1 MIYIF
6 QERLFSMLETPCTKC
21 QPSMFFPWRQNQ
33 IWLGKVCTT
42 TWINKRGNIFQL
54 NFLYFFLG
62 FTDEGN
68 PCIMDSAGYIRLLNP
83 NFGSSVWIQVCDSK
97 SVSKGKSDHFFMVG
111 ANLEEFSARCI
122 LVKGKI
128 MTKVIVMSIQEWI
141 SLDNFGCRRCK
152 LKCYFGHYIIE
163 NKTIL
168 LISQLDV
175 FWLKVR
181 LWQKW
186 L

>member
-1 MIYIF
+1 MPTFNVLPLAPKSNLAWQGLYYYMNKFEKKSSNWEIKYI
-6 QERLFSMLETPCTKC
+6 S
-21 QPSMFFPWRQNQ
+21 
-33 IWLGKVCTT
+33 IV
-42 TWINKRGNIFQL
+42 
-54 NFLYFFLG
+54 FLYLLG

-128 MTKVIVMSIQEWI
+128 IAKVIVKSDQE
-141 SLDNFGCRRCK
+141 
-152 LKCYFGHYIIE
+152 
-163 NKTIL
+163 
-168 LISQLDV
+168 
-175 FWLKVR
+175 
-181 LWQKW
+181 
-186 L
+186 

>member
-1 MIYIF
+1 
-6 QERLFSMLETPCTKC
+6 
-21 QPSMFFPWRQNQ
+21 
-33 IWLGKVCTT
+33 
-42 TWINKRGNIFQL
+42 
-54 NFLYFFLG
+54 
-62 FTDEGN
+62 
-68 PCIMDSAGYIRLLNP
+68 MDSAGYIRLLNP

-122 LVKGKI
+122 WVKGKI

-168 LISQLDV
+168 LISQLDY
-175 FWLKVR
+175 FG
-181 LWQKW
+181 
-186 L
+186 

>member
-1 MIYIF
+1 MIFIF
-6 QERLFSMLETPCTKC
+6 QERLFSMLETLCTKC

-33 IWLGKVCTT
+33 IWLGKVCII
-42 TWINKRGNIFQL
+42 TWINLKKKSSNCEGEII
-54 NFLYFFLG
+54 LG

-111 ANLEEFSARCI
+111 ANLEEFSVRCI

-128 MTKVIVMSIQEWI
+128 IAKVIVMAIQYSWM
-141 SLDNFGCRRCK
+141 N
-152 LKCYFGHYIIE
+152 
-163 NKTIL
+163 
-168 LISQLDV
+168 
-175 FWLKVR
+175 
-181 LWQKW
+181 
-186 L
+186 

>member
-1 MIYIF
+1 MF

-33 IWLGKVCTT
+33 IWRGKVC
-42 TWINKRGNIFQL
+42 IIYMNKFEKKNRQIAQRKYISII
-54 NFLYFFLG
+54 FLYFLG

-128 MTKVIVMSIQEWI
+128 IGKVNVMSVQE
-141 SLDNFGCRRCK
+141 
-152 LKCYFGHYIIE
+152 
-163 NKTIL
+163 
-168 LISQLDV
+168 
-175 FWLKVR
+175 
-181 LWQKW
+181 
-186 L
+186 

>member
-1 MIYIF
+1 MIFIF
-6 QERLFSMLETPCTKC
+6 QERLFSMLETLCTKC
-21 QPSMFFPWRQNQ
+21 QPSMSFPWRQNQ
-33 IWLGKVCTT
+33 TWLGKVCFT
-42 TWINKRGNIFQL
+42 TWINLKKNRQFTKGKYISII
-54 NFLYFFLG
+54 FLYLLG

-128 MTKVIVMSIQEWI
+128 IVKVIVMSVQEWI
-141 SLDNFGCRRCK
+141 SLDNRQD
-152 LKCYFGHYIIE
+152 LKF
-163 NKTIL
+163 
-168 LISQLDV
+168 
-175 FWLKVR
+175 R
-181 LWQKW
+181 L
-186 L
+186 